1 MRSDLKPFNTQGQM
15 SERTPTPQPYAEP
28 LPPEENG
35 GGGSAPL
42 DWGALLSRSIHPTRL
57 WIIEAMR
64 VIDRPLS
71 ASELEHVFGGKP
83 GTSAISYHLNTL
95 AKIGIVRQ
103 VEMQQV
109 RGAWKRLY
117 LFTPAIRPSA
127 PSRPS

>member
-1 MRSDLKPFNTQGQM
+1 M
-15 SERTPTPQPYAEP
+15 SESASITKLSAES
-28 LPPEENG
+28 LRPEE
-35 GGGSAPL
+35 GGSARL

-71 ASELEHVFGGKP
+71 ASELEDVFERKQT
-83 GTSAISYHLNTL
+83 TSAISYHMTTL
-95 AKIGIVRQ
+95 AKIGIVEQ

-117 LFTPAIRPSA
+117 VFTPAVKPARSSPLG
-127 PSRPS
+127 

>member
-1 MRSDLKPFNTQGQM
+1 M
-15 SERTPTPQPYAEP
+15 SERTSTTPPRSHRRGSEQSGHS
-28 LPPEENG
+28 G
-35 GGGSAPL
+35 GDPL

-71 ASELEHVFGGKP
+71 ASELEDVFERRQS
-83 GTSAISYHLNTL
+83 TSAISYHMTTL
-95 AKIGIVRQ
+95 AKIGIVKQ

-117 LFTPAIRPSA
+117 VFTEAVKPPAPSA
-127 PSRPS
+127 

>member
-1 MRSDLKPFNTQGQM
+1 M
-15 SERTPTPQPYAEP
+15 SEHASTTPPLAETSG
-28 LPPEENG
+28 LEQNG
-35 GGGSAPL
+35 RDGGDPL

-71 ASELEHVFGGKP
+71 ASELEDVFEGKQS
-83 GTSAISYHLNTL
+83 TSAISYHMTTL
-95 AKIGIVRQ
+95 AKIGIVKQ

-117 LFTPAIRPSA
+117 VFTAAVKPSA
-127 PSRPS
+127 AA

>member
-1 MRSDLKPFNTQGQM
+1 M
-15 SERTPTPQPYAEP
+15 SERAPTTQPHSETSRGGA
-28 LPPEENG
+28 NG
-35 GGGSAPL
+35 HNGSDPL

-71 ASELEHVFGGKP
+71 ASELEDIFERKQT
-83 GTSAISYHLNTL
+83 TSAISYHMTTL
-95 AKIGIVRQ
+95 AKIGIVKQ

-117 LFTPAIRPSA
+117 VFTAAVKPTA
-127 PSRPS
+127 PSS

>member
-1 MRSDLKPFNTQGQM
+1 M
-15 SERTPTPQPYAEP
+15 SESTSTTPPRPATQ
-28 LPPEENG
+28 NG
-35 GGGSAPL
+35 HDGSDPL

-71 ASELEHVFGGKP
+71 ASELEDVFEAKQT
-83 GTSAISYHLNTL
+83 TSAISYHLTTL
-95 AKIGIVRQ
+95 AKIGIVKQ

-117 LFTPAIRPSA
+117 VFTDAVKPTAPSA
-127 PSRPS
+127 SA

>member
-1 MRSDLKPFNTQGQM
+1 M
-15 SERTPTPQPYAEP
+15 SEHASTTPPLAETSG
-28 LPPEENG
+28 PEQNG
-35 GGGSAPL
+35 RDGGDPL

-71 ASELEHVFGGKP
+71 ASELEDVFEGKQS
-83 GTSAISYHLNTL
+83 TSAISYHMTTL
-95 AKIGIVRQ
+95 AKIGIVKQ

-117 LFTPAIRPSA
+117 VFTAAVKS
-127 PSRPS
+127 